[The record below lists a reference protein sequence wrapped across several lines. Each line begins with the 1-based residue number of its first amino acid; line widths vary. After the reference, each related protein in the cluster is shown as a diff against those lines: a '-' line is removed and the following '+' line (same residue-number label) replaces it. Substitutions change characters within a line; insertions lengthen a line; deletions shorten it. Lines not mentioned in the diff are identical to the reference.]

1 LNRPF
6 IPVADQGEKKVAC
19 PLFNMIIG
27 SKLYYFDTISS
38 TNDYAKTL
46 LYEAPEG
53 TVILA
58 DEQTDARGRHG
69 TSWYSPPGGLWMSV
83 MLRPE
88 KTTLVSI
95 AAGVAVCTSLH
106 TFGIAPGLKWPNDII
121 MNRKKIGGILIEIV
135 DEHVIVGI
143 GVNLNIRKF
152 PQELREIASSV
163 FLETKKHL
171 DKKMFF
177 DLLCRELDDCY
188 DMLKHDQDRD
198 ILSKWRDYTI
208 LLGQRVTIQ
217 AGEGTIDGKVL
228 DIGLNGALIVLRPDG
243 SIEHVPAGTCHLQ

>member
-1 LNRPF
+1 
-6 IPVADQGEKKVAC
+6 
-19 PLFNMIIG
+19 MIIG

>member
-1 LNRPF
+1 
-6 IPVADQGEKKVAC
+6 
-19 PLFNMIIG
+19 MIIG

-46 LYEAPEG
+46 LYEAPDG
-53 TVILA
+53 TVILS

-83 MLRPE
+83 LLHPS
-88 KTTLVSI
+88 KDTLVSI

-106 TFGIAPGLKWPNDII
+106 TFGITPGLKWPNDI
-121 MNRKKIGGILIEIV
+121 MLNRKKIGGILTEII
-135 DEHVIVGI
+135 DDNVIVGI

-152 PQELREIASSV
+152 PQELRGIASSV

-177 DLLCRELDDCY
+177 DLLCKELDDCY
-188 DMLKHDQDRD
+188 GMLNHNQIRD

-208 LLGQRVTIQ
+208 LLGQHVTIQ
-217 AGEGTIDGKVL
+217 SGEGTIDGKVL

-243 SIEHVPAGTCHLQ
+243 SIEHVAAGTCHLQ

>member
-1 LNRPF
+1 
-6 IPVADQGEKKVAC
+6 
-19 PLFNMIIG
+19 MIIG

-53 TVILA
+53 TVILS
-58 DEQTDARGRHG
+58 DEQTDAHGRHG
-69 TSWYSPPGGLWMSV
+69 ASWYSPVGGLWMSV
-83 MLRPE
+83 LLNPDAA
-88 KTTLVSI
+88 TLVSI

-106 TFGIAPGLKWPNDII
+106 TFGITPGLKWPNDI
-121 MNRKKIGGILIEIV
+121 MLNRKKIGGILTEII
-135 DEHVIVGI
+135 DDTVIVGI
-143 GVNLNIRKF
+143 GVNLNIRTF
-152 PQELREIASSV
+152 PEELREIASSI

-188 DMLKHDQDRD
+188 DMLKHKQGRD

-208 LLGQRVTIQ
+208 LLGQRVTMEV
-217 AGEGTIDGKVL
+217 GNDTIEGKVL
-228 DIGLNGALIVLRPDG
+228 DIDLNGALIVLRTDG
-243 SIEHVPAGTCHLQ
+243 SIEHVTGGVCHLQ